1 MRAMRNDSI
10 PSDDELAAALAA
22 VSCYMRS
29 SEPASDFTLPERP
42 WSAAAAVEAQGLAPA
57 RNGQYRAWASVDR
70 AGRAGRWSRGI
81 TGI

>member
-1 MRAMRNDSI
+1 MRAMRNDPT

-22 VSCYMRS
+22 VSCYMGGS
-29 SEPASDFTLPERP
+29 APVQDSTLPERP

-57 RNGQYRAWASVDR
+57 RNGQYRAWASVER

-81 TGI
+81 TGM